1 MDQARTPL
9 RRIFG
14 EVRAFECSTCN
25 YMVLLQHPFQLVP
38 SEPGIV
44 SRLDAA
50 E

>member
-1 MDQARTPL
+1 
-9 RRIFG
+9 
-14 EVRAFECSTCN
+14 
-25 YMVLLQHPFQLVP
+25 MVLLQHPFQLVP